1 MTQKLL
7 DLFRQ
12 PHNMNTAQIA
22 EHLGGL
28 AQGWTEALVYNQIS
42 DEKKEERAIAAS
54 RPLIRYAGHERHTKA
69 WGGR

>member
-1 MTQKLL
+1 MAKLL
-7 DLFRQ
+7 DLMRNE
-12 PHNMNTAQIA
+12 NMDTLEIA
-22 EHLGGL
+22 KHLGGR
-28 AQGWTEALVYNQIS
+28 AAGWTEALVYNQIA

>member
-1 MTQKLL
+1 MRCI

-12 PHNMNTAQIA
+12 GMDTAQIS

-28 AQGWTEALVYNQIS
+28 ATGWTEALVYNQIA

-54 RPLIRYAGHERHTKA
+54 RPLIRYAGHDRHTKA